1 MTNIKMEKMKQIAF
15 RMPEP
20 VKSLILSEPESL
32 EFSEFIVKIGTL
44 DRLLA
49 MRQEAEK

>member
-1 MTNIKMEKMKQIAF
+1 MTNIKMGKMKQIAL

-32 EFSEFIVKIGTL
+32 ELSEFIVKVSIWDQLVKMHEG
-44 DRLLA
+44 A
-49 MRQEAEK
+49 QK

>member
-1 MTNIKMEKMKQIAF
+1 MEKMKQIAF

-32 EFSEFIVKIGTL
+32 EFSEFIVKIGTW
-44 DRLLA
+44 DKLLK
-49 MRQEAEK
+49 MHEEAQK